1 MAAVHK
7 QSASPIKPPPI
18 QQPSFDQYSSLLPG
32 LIDIMTELLSTAAL
46 APQELD
52 YALTL
57 PARFYTDARMPAL
70 DAKAILSRSWQL
82 VCHQSQLL
90 GVGDHVVTEIAG
102 LPLLIVRSD
111 ASTIRAFHNV
121 CRHRAGP
128 IASCDGR
135 GATSLRCRY
144 HGWTY
149 GLDGVLRGAPEMG
162 RTPDFNPS
170 DIRLP
175 EVRVRVWQGLVFVA
189 IGDAPAF
196 ENFVAGID
204 ARLGSH
210 RSLHDYQFHHHA
222 SYDVAC
228 NWKVYV
234 DNYLEGY
241 HVPHIHPGL
250 NSVLDYRS
258 YITETAEW
266 YSYQFSPLESGA
278 DLYGSGEALYYFL
291 YPNAMLNILPGRLQ
305 TNRVLPLGVDR
316 CRVEFDFYYASDDSD
331 EAQARRAKDYEFSDE
346 VQDEDVTI
354 CEDVQR
360 GLASG
365 SYEAGRLNPLREN
378 AVHHFHEII
387 RRAYRESLADV

>member
-1 MAAVHK
+1 M
-7 QSASPIKPPPI
+7 P
-18 QQPSFDQYSSLLPG
+18 DLLEAR
-32 LIDIMTELLSTAAL
+32 TL
-46 APQELD
+46 APQPLD
-52 YALTL
+52 HALAL
-57 PARFYTDARMPAL
+57 PARYYTDPRMPAL
-70 DAKAILSRSWQL
+70 DAHAVFRRSWQL
-82 VCHQSQLL
+82 VCHQSQLT
-90 GVGDHVVTEIAG
+90 GVGDHVVTTIAG
-102 LPLLIVRSD
+102 LPLLVVRSD
-111 ASTIRAFHNV
+111 ETTIRAFHNV

-135 GATSLRCRY
+135 SAKALRCRY

-162 RTPDFNPS
+162 RTPDFDPA

-175 EVRVRVWQGLVFVA
+175 EVHVQLWQGLVFVA
-189 IGDAPAF
+189 TGDAAPFAD
-196 ENFVAGID
+196 FVAGID
-204 ARLGSH
+204 ARLGAERSLANFEFHH
-210 RSLHDYQFHHHA
+210 RS

-250 NSVLDYRS
+250 NSLLDYRS

-266 YSYQFSPLESGA
+266 YSYQYSPLESA
-278 DLYGSGEALYYFL
+278 SDLYGSGEALYYFL
-291 YPNAMLNILPGRLQ
+291 YPNTMLNILPGRLQ

-316 CRVEFDFYYASDDSD
+316 CRVKFDFYYAPDTS
-331 EAQARRAKDYEFSDE
+331 EQALLRRARDVEFSDE
-346 VQDEDVTI
+346 VQVEDVTI

-378 AVHHFHEII
+378 AVHHFHELL
-387 RRAYRESLADV
+387 RRAYRNASASEHA

>member
-1 MAAVHK
+1 
-7 QSASPIKPPPI
+7 
-18 QQPSFDQYSSLLPG
+18 
-32 LIDIMTELLSTAAL
+32 MTDLLSPDVLAAQPLNHAL
-46 APQELD
+46 ALS
-52 YALTL
+52 
-57 PARFYTDARMPAL
+57 ARFYTDPRAPAL
-70 DAKAILSRSWQL
+70 DADAVFARSWQL
-82 VCHQSQLL
+82 AGHQSQLN
-90 GVGDHVVTEIAG
+90 GVGDHVVTAIAG

-111 ASTIRAFHNV
+111 EATIRAFHNV

-135 GATSLRCRY
+135 GATALRCRY

-162 RTPDFNPS
+162 RTPDFDPA

-175 EVRVRVWQGLVFVA
+175 EVRVQVWQGLVFVA
-189 IGDAPAF
+189 TGEAPAF
-196 ENFVAGID
+196 DEFVAGID
-204 ARLGSH
+204 VRLGPE
-210 RSLHDYQFHHHA
+210 RSLAGYEFHHRA
-222 SYDVAC
+222 SWEVAC

-266 YSYQFSPLESGA
+266 YSFQYSPLESGT

-305 TNRVLPLGVDR
+305 TNHVLPLGVDR
-316 CRVEFDFYYASDDSD
+316 CRVEFDFYYAPAVTD
-331 EAQARRAKDYEFSDE
+331 EALVRRASDIAFSDE

-354 CEDVQR
+354 CQDVQR

-378 AVHHFHEII
+378 AVHHFHELL
-387 RRAYRESLADV
+387 RRAYRDSLERT